1 MNRKIFISYKRAV
14 DGAPEQDS
22 ELLAQKLRVQLDQA
36 AYTVLLDKDI
46 RAGAR
51 WRDVIHQNLQEC
63 EAAVVLMSPAA
74 FTSEWV
80 RIELSVLSSRARA
93 RNTPIELL
101 IAAVGEAKLAAL
113 DDAPLAALHLREF
126 QVYGRSAAGVD
137 PARSEYRDEDH
148 LLQILVRE
156 LALRLPTQRPTPRG
170 RLVAKL
176 RGKLSKFP
184 SALEDLEQLLKIAQP
199 PPDLDGRF
207 TEVANALLSASRLQ
221 LTEATQQLRVNGGG
235 SKSDIAEIVELAY
248 PFSWVNAEA
257 AARLAHVHATSA
269 FPGWNAR
276 RGWSFVQ
283 YLRRAEEFPGFWHAL
298 QTGLP
303 GSELP
308 CASLEEVAAEMCHR
322 LCGPEEQAE
331 IEKLASAEEKLR
343 RIAEGDDGAGLDVFY
358 PVVSRLEDAEYLL
371 GLATAWIRPILAT
384 ADAPPPGKPWIQV
397 SPLGDQEESEA
408 RRKHD
413 RILRTIEQ

>member
-184 SALEDLEQLLKIAQP
+184 SALEDLEQLLKIA
-199 PPDLDGRF
+199 
-207 TEVANALLSASRLQ
+207 
-221 LTEATQQLRVNGGG
+221 
-235 SKSDIAEIVELAY
+235 
-248 PFSWVNAEA
+248 
-257 AARLAHVHATSA
+257 
-269 FPGWNAR
+269 
-276 RGWSFVQ
+276 
-283 YLRRAEEFPGFWHAL
+283 
-298 QTGLP
+298 
-303 GSELP
+303 
-308 CASLEEVAAEMCHR
+308 
-322 LCGPEEQAE
+322 
-331 IEKLASAEEKLR
+331 
-343 RIAEGDDGAGLDVFY
+343 
-358 PVVSRLEDAEYLL
+358 
-371 GLATAWIRPILAT
+371 
-384 ADAPPPGKPWIQV
+384 
-397 SPLGDQEESEA
+397 
-408 RRKHD
+408 
-413 RILRTIEQ
+413 